1 MIKKFMAVAFIIY
14 IAVLFKITIFRNGF
28 GTYELMENG
37 KINAV
42 PIINLISVFKSNPLF
57 FIYVFVG
64 NIIWFIPLGFFLHK
78 LTNLK
83 TIHIVMIGLLLS
95 LVIETTQYVFGVGE
109 SELDDLILNTIGTSL
124 GVVTG
129 KLPNGQGR

>member
-1 MIKKFMAVAFIIY
+1 MAVAFIIY